1 MYGMTMFGE
10 IPWKEILNAVLT
22 FLYSLAHYV
31 GMLVVFLL
39 GRVLPT
45 ARVPT
50 DLVDPIGYLAI
61 LTVFLV
67 LVQVAKKV
75 AWIVVVA
82 GWAILAIASQF
93 LGVDFLITNPEKVIQ
108 DLKVTP

>member
-1 MYGMTMFGE
+1 MSGMTNMWTAFTE
-10 IPWKEILNAVLT
+10 IPWKEIVNAVLI

-31 GMLVVFLL
+31 GMLVVYLL

-45 ARVPT
+45 AKVPT
-50 DLVDPIGYLAI
+50 DLIDPIGYLAI
-61 LTVFLV
+61 LTVFLI

-82 GWAILAIASQF
+82 GWVLIVIRLF
-93 LGVDFLITNPEKVIQ
+93 LGVAGF
-108 DLKVTP
+108 

>member
-1 MYGMTMFGE
+1 MHEMVKTWILFVE

-22 FLYSLAHYV
+22 FLYSAAHYV
-31 GMLVVFLL
+31 GMLVVYLL
-39 GRVLPT
+39 GRVLPA

-61 LTVFLV
+61 LTAFLI

-75 AWIVVVA
+75 AWVIVVV
-82 GWAILAIASQF
+82 GWVLIAIRIF
-93 LGVDFLITNPEKVIQ
+93 LGFAGF
-108 DLKVTP
+108 

>member
-1 MYGMTMFGE
+1 MHGMMTFSE

-31 GMLVVFLL
+31 GMLVVYLL
-39 GRVLPT
+39 GRVLPA

-75 AWIVVVA
+75 AWIVVVT
-82 GWAILAIASQF
+82 GWVLIAIRLF
-93 LGVDFLITNPEKVIQ
+93 LGVAGF
-108 DLKVTP
+108 

>member
-1 MYGMTMFGE
+1 MHGMVKTWILFVE

-22 FLYSLAHYV
+22 FLYSAAHYV
-31 GMLVVFLL
+31 GMLVVYLL

-61 LTVFLV
+61 LTAFLI

-75 AWIVVVA
+75 AWVIVVV
-82 GWAILAIASQF
+82 GWVLIAIRIF
-93 LGVDFLITNPEKVIQ
+93 LGVAGF
-108 DLKVTP
+108 

>member
-1 MYGMTMFGE
+1 MMNIWTAMYE

-22 FLYSLAHYV
+22 FLYSLAHYI
-31 GMLVVFLL
+31 GMLAVYLL

-45 ARVPT
+45 ARVPA

-61 LTVFLV
+61 LTAFLI

-75 AWIVVVA
+75 AWVVVVA
-82 GWAILAIASQF
+82 GWVLISIRIF
-93 LGVDFLITNPEKVIQ
+93 LGVAGY
-108 DLKVTP
+108 